1 MYGYI
6 YETTNLINGKKY
18 IGQHKSEKFDRNYY
32 GSGKILK
39 QAIDKYKFENFSVK
53 LIEKCNSQEELNE
66 REIYWIAYYNAAK
79 DENYYNIG
87 AGGTSWNN
95 SFNYRPKEER
105 SIIISKAN
113 RERFKDP
120 KERYKCGNGRR
131 GCKLT
136 LEQKAKLGLS
146 GKLHPM
152 YGKHHT
158 EEAKNKNRQAHL
170 GKKLSTETKRKI
182 SQSNKGKHNRKLSD
196 LEKNNISKKT
206 KEAMIKYKK
215 EHPDFSF
222 ATLKNKVAINDGVH
236 RIYINKE
243 ELNMYLDKGYNLGY
257 PKRKECD

>member
-6 YETTNLINGKKY
+6 YETTNLINNKKY
-18 IGQHKSEKFDRNYY
+18 IGQHKSEKFDKDYY
-32 GSGKILK
+32 GSGKILN
-39 QAIDKYKFENFSVK
+39 QALLKEGKENFSVRI
-53 LIEKCNSQEELNE
+53 IEKCYSQNELNE
-66 REIYWIAYYNAAK
+66 KEIYWISYYNAVNSK
-79 DENYYNIG
+79 NYYNIG

-95 SFNYRPKEER
+95 SFNYKPKEER
-105 SIIISKAN
+105 SRIISKAN
-113 RERFKDP
+113 KERFKDP
-120 KERYKCGNGRR
+120 KERYKCGNGNR
-131 GCKLT
+131 GRKLT
-136 LEQKAKLGLS
+136 LEQKAKLGLQ

-158 EEAKNKNRQAHL
+158 EEAKNKNRLAHL
-170 GKKLSTETKRKI
+170 GKKLSVETKRKI
-182 SQSNKGKHNRKLSD
+182 SQSNKGKHSRKLSD

-206 KEAMIKYKK
+206 KKAMIKYKE

-236 RIYINKE
+236 RIYIDRE